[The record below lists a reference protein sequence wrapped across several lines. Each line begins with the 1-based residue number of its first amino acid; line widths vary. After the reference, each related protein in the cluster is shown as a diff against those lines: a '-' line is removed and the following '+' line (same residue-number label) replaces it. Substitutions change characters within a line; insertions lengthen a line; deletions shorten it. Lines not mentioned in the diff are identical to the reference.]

1 MPDGRLRIGQTAT
14 FPADHRDMPMSRRS
28 FLAAAAAGASAL
40 AVSPAPSAAA
50 AAAPVP
56 FGLTVPWGTFDAT
69 AWAGRSSTL
78 GAAPRYALWYA
89 SFVEAPDP
97 AKLAAVAAAGAV
109 PVLTWEPWD
118 PARKNQKAFA
128 LARFLAGD
136 HDAIVRRWGD
146 ALAAYGGPVHLRFAH
161 EMNAGSYPWAVGV
174 NGNTAAQYVAAWRR
188 VHDLLRSRGAT
199 RVVRVWS
206 PNVSFPGSAPIA
218 SVYPGAQ
225 HVDVVGVDGYNW
237 GTVRRGSTWQNPAQV
252 FGPTLAELRRVAPG
266 KPLLLA
272 ETASTEKGG
281 DKARW
286 VTELFAWAAA
296 QGDVTGLVWFDENKE
311 TDWRV
316 ASSAASLAAFR
327 SAVAPR

>member
-1 MPDGRLRIGQTAT
+1 MPI
-14 FPADHRDMPMSRRS
+14 SRRS
-28 FLAAAAAGASAL
+28 LLAAATVGAAAL
-40 AVSPAPSAAA
+40 ALSPAPPASAGTG
-50 AAAPVP
+50 PVP
-56 FGLTVPWGTFDAT
+56 FGLTVPWGPFDVP
-69 AWAGRSSTL
+69 AWSARAAAL
-78 GAAPRYALWYA
+78 RAAPAYALWYA
-89 SFVEAPDP
+89 SFTEAPDP
-97 AKLAAVAAAGAV
+97 AKLAAVAATGAV

-136 HDAIVRRWGD
+136 HDATIRRWGD

-161 EMNAGSYPWAVGV
+161 EMNAGGYPCAVGV
-174 NGNTAAQYVAAWRR
+174 GGNTAGQYVAVWRR

-206 PNVSFPGSAPIA
+206 PNVSFPGSTPIA

-237 GTVRRGSTWQNPAQV
+237 GTARRGSVWQSPSQV
-252 FGPTLAELRRVAPG
+252 FGPTVAELRRVAPG

-286 VTELFAWAAA
+286 VTELFGWAAL
-296 QGDVTGLVWFDENKE
+296 QGDLAGLVWFDENKE
-311 TDWRV
+311 TDWRI

-327 SAVAPR
+327 AAVAPR